1 MQIWHDMLWDRCED
15 SDFIRGENSTL
26 LPRTHVTITKVCNV
40 EKKKNHPG
48 VNVAV
53 GICPE
58 QNWVR
63 VCIGQWRDHV
73 LNLVEN
79 WLATF
84 SGGNSRWVFLIADRD
99 P

>member
-1 MQIWHDMLWDRCED
+1 M
-15 SDFIRGENSTL
+15 N
-26 LPRTHVTITKVCNV
+26 
-40 EKKKNHPG
+40 
-48 VNVAV
+48 NVAV

-79 WLATF
+79 CLRH
-84 SGGNSRWVFLIADRD
+84 SRVEIADVFLIADRD